1 MSTRIRNH
9 GGVHETSCVGVP
21 GKGKGPVP
29 TPTFTQ
35 ALRFWIYV
43 GFVSFGGPAGQIALL
58 HKELVDRRGWLSEKQ
73 FLHALNYCML
83 LPGPEAQQLATY
95 AGWILHGV
103 RGGIAA
109 GFFFI
114 FPSLLLL
121 LALSALYALGGK
133 HPVALAL
140 TSGIQPAVLA
150 LVLGAALRM
159 GRRILKSL
167 VPMGIAF
174 GALISALFGIP
185 FLWTMGCA
193 LLIGLLFLRKTPALA
208 GDAAEKSPMDHIP
221 WKPAAVAASIGLCLW
236 AGTLILLPA
245 GIMRDI
251 GFFFSKSAL
260 VTFGGAYA
268 VLPYVFQAAVD
279 QYGWLSAREVLDGL
293 ALGESTPGP
302 LIIVVVYIGFL
313 GAFHHPPAGMT
324 PLLSGFAGGTIAG
337 FFTFLPSFLFILA
350 GAPVVERTHGITV
363 LNGPLRGITAA
374 VVGMIAALGISLGR
388 SVLFPGGTI
397 NLAAL
402 FIAAGAFLLLERFK
416 WSAPIVV
423 LISGAAGFVISLLS

>member
-1 MSTRIRNH
+1 MRRINVKPESACPDPDRNGLGSVTRPSFP
-9 GGVHETSCVGVP
+9 E
-21 GKGKGPVP
+21 
-29 TPTFTQ
+29 

-58 HKELVDRRGWLSEKQ
+58 HKELVVRKLWLTEKQ

-95 AGWILHGV
+95 AGWLLHGV

-114 FPSLLLL
+114 FPSLVLLL
-121 LALSALYALGGK
+121 GLSALYALGGK
-133 HPVALAL
+133 HPFVIALS
-140 TSGIQPAVLA
+140 SGIEPAVLA
-150 LVLGAALRM
+150 LILGAALRM
-159 GRRILKSL
+159 GRRILRSP
-167 VPMGIAF
+167 VPISIALA
-174 GALISALFGIP
+174 ALASALFGIP
-185 FLWTMGCA
+185 FLWTMGAAA
-193 LLIGLLFLRKTPALA
+193 LLGLVFLRKEVVGDSELFA
-208 GDAAEKSPMDHIP
+208 GAEHLP
-221 WKPAAVAASIGLCLW
+221 WKPAAFAALAGATLW
-236 AGTLILLPA
+236 IAALFLLPRGTFA
-245 GIMRDI
+245 DI

-268 VLPYVFQAAVD
+268 VLPYVFQAAVE

-313 GAFHHPPAGMT
+313 GAFHHPPSGMDSLAAGVI
-324 PLLSGFAGGTIAG
+324 GGTIAG

-350 GAPVVERTHGITV
+350 GAPLVERAHGLTM

-374 VVGMIAALGISLGR
+374 VVGMIAALGITLGR
-388 SVLFPGGTI
+388 SVVLP
-397 NLAAL
+397 
-402 FIAAGAFLLLERFK
+402 AGALSVSAISIALLAFFLLERRK
-416 WSAPIVV
+416 WSAPVVVV
-423 LISGAAGFVISLLS
+423 LCGALGVGFSFFR